1 MHERQSGGF
10 IGFMDEDA
18 NAILIKVFLQMM
30 VDSDK
35 YLKDIQVRILVDRLV
50 RTDKGCII

>member
-1 MHERQSGGF
+1 
-10 IGFMDEDA
+10 MDEDA